1 MKPNKSLVP
10 TLKTFMMQLETL
22 VHRPL
27 YKIMGYAMLGAI
39 IYLPYAYKDMYWTS
53 LLDLFRTREE
63 AGGLIAVGTTLSLMI
78 LLNILF
84 GLFYYLRLPLIERF
98 KDNELPWPWE
108 GNPDYWRQIRRAI
121 LLNLFNHI
129 VMGGVLGFF
138 SFKNK
143 FLTFRVELSEI
154 PSFPVCLAQI
164 CFFALSDDL
173 LFYFGHRFL
182 HTPTMYRLIH
192 KIHHEFYSPI
202 SLTGEFAHPLEY
214 LIGNVIP
221 TTSGFLFLMGRAHL
235 LPAVIFL
242 NLRVIETIEAHCG
255 YDFPL
260 SITKLLPLACS
271 SKYHNY
277 HHLKNIGNYCSNFI
291 IWDSIFGTN
300 SVYYQDIE
308 EQEKSTKL
316 K

>member
-1 MKPNKSLVP
+1 MKSHKSLVP
-10 TLKTFMMQLETL
+10 TLTTFLMQLQTL
-22 VHRPL
+22 VQRPL
-27 YKIMGYAMLGAI
+27 YKLLGYAMLGCI
-39 IYLPYAYKDMYWTS
+39 VYLPYAYKDAYWS
-53 LLDLFRTREE
+53 PLLDLFRNREE
-63 AGGLIAVGTTLSLMI
+63 AVGLISVLTTLSVMI
-78 LLNILF
+78 FLNIVF
-84 GLFYYLRLPLIERF
+84 GLFYYLRLPLIEKF

-108 GNPDYWRQIRRAI
+108 GNPGYWRQIRKAI
-121 LLNLFNHI
+121 FLNLFNHV

-138 SFKNK
+138 TFKNRLLSFK
-143 FLTFRVELSEI
+143 VELSDI

-182 HTPTMYRLIH
+182 HTPAMYQHIH

-202 SLTGEFAHPLEY
+202 SLTGEYAHPLEY
-214 LIGNVIP
+214 LIANIIP

-242 NLRVIETIEAHCG
+242 NLRVIETVEAHCG

-277 HHLKNIGNYCSNFI
+277 HHLKNIGNYSSNFI

-300 SVYYQDIE
+300 SVYYRDME
-308 EQEKSTKL
+308 ELDRSQKL
-316 K
+316 E